1 VIFANFYRDASATR
15 PLLLYADA
23 NIKYP
28 KNWAQIIKRR
38 RHIDMQAGKK
48 ILSTKIVLLTFSA
61 LGIFALVA
69 CQHLQRP
76 LDASPSHSS
85 SASESGV
92 DWPFYHGN
100 PHGTHYSTLNQINTQ
115 NVNRLKLAWSFDSGD
130 AFGEGHSQ
138 SDMQSN
144 PMIVRGKL
152 FFVSPKG
159 RLFCLDAATG
169 KQQWVFDPAFGEPI
183 NTKQRLRGVSYWS
196 DANEERILFSF
207 KNYLLA
213 VNAQTGALITS
224 FGEQGKID
232 LREGLGRDIDSV
244 YVAEVSPGVV
254 YKDLIIMGSTG
265 NTPGHIRAYD
275 VRTGKMQWIF
285 HTIPWP
291 GEVGYET
298 WPKDAWKM
306 AMGANAWSG
315 LTLDPDN
322 GLVFVPLASAG
333 MGDKDFYGADRIGD
347 NLFGTSLV
355 ALDAKTGKRAWHFQ
369 FVKHDVW
376 DRDPPTPPTLITV
389 KRDGKTIPALAQ
401 ATKAGV
407 VFIFNR
413 LTGESLYPLH
423 EISVPASD
431 VPGEITSPT
440 QIMPLTPEPF
450 ARQKLTAD
458 MLTTRT
464 PTAHEAVAATFA
476 KLRSHGPF
484 DPPSEGGTILLPGMD
499 GGAEWGGSA
508 FDPQTGL
515 LYINA
520 NEMAWIVKLR
530 KQQPKLAGSSGEAL
544 YQNQCASC
552 HGIDRKGSPPEFP
565 TLETVGKR
573 LSATQMAKHIADG
586 GGRMP
591 GFKNKMTEREIAN
604 IAAYLQGDLTQYIN
618 SGVKTPVPAYPST
631 NNDPYAFDGYKR
643 FLDPDGYP
651 AISPPWGTLSA
662 LDVNTGKYV
671 WKQHLGEYPELAAQG
686 MKNTG
691 SENYGGAVVTAG
703 GVLFIAATVYDN
715 QFRAFDKAN
724 GKLLWQTTL
733 PAAGIA
739 TPATYSVKGKQFV
752 VIGASGGKNVKAKP
766 GGAIMAYTL
775 AD

>member
-1 VIFANFYRDASATR
+1 MRQAKRHSA
-15 PLLLYADA
+15 
-23 NIKYP
+23 
-28 KNWAQIIKRR
+28 
-38 RHIDMQAGKK
+38 K
-48 ILSTKIVLLTFSA
+48 ILTVALSGIGLL
-61 LGIFALVA
+61 ALVA

-76 LDASPSHSS
+76 LDSNASQ
-85 SASESGV
+85 SGS

-100 PHGTHYSTLNQINTQ
+100 PHGTHYSTLTQINTK
-115 NVNRLKLAWSFDSGD
+115 NVAKLKLAWSFDSGD
-130 AFGEGHSQ
+130 AFGEGSNQ
-138 SDMQSN
+138 SDMEGN

-169 KQQWVFDPAFGEPI
+169 KQQWVFDPAFGEAI

-196 DANEERILFSF
+196 DGQEERILFSF
-207 KNYLLA
+207 KNHLLA
-213 VNAQTGALITS
+213 VNAQTGVLITS
-224 FGEQGKID
+224 FGQQGKID
-232 LREGLGRDIDSV
+232 LREGLGRDIDTV
-244 YVAEVSPGVV
+244 FVGEVSPGVV

-291 GEVGYET
+291 GEIGYET
-298 WPKDAWKM
+298 WPKDAWKT

-333 MGDKDFYGADRIGD
+333 MGDKDFYGGDRAGD
-347 NLFGTSLV
+347 NLFGTSVV
-355 ALDAKTGKRAWHFQ
+355 ALDASTGKRAWHFQ
-369 FVKHDVW
+369 LVKHDVW

-389 KRDGKTIPALAQ
+389 KRDGKAIPALAQ

-407 VFIFNR
+407 VFILNR
-413 LTGESLYPLH
+413 LTGESLYPLQ
-423 EISVPASD
+423 EISVPSSEI
-431 VPGEITSPT
+431 PGEITSPT
-440 QIMPLTPEPF
+440 QIMPLAPEPF

-464 PTAHEAVAATFA
+464 PAAHEAVAATFA
-476 KLRSHGPF
+476 KLSSRGPF

-499 GGAEWGGSA
+499 GGAEYGGSA
-508 FDPQTGL
+508 YDPQTGL

-520 NEMAWIVKLR
+520 NEMAWMIKLR
-530 KQQPKLAGSSGEAL
+530 EQQPKLAGNSGEAL
-544 YQNQCASC
+544 YQNLCSAC

-565 TLETVGKR
+565 NLEAVGKR
-573 LSATQMAKHIADG
+573 LSAAQIDKQIANG
-586 GGRMP
+586 AGRMP
-591 GFKNKMTEREIAN
+591 GFKNRVNNQEIAN
-604 IAAYLQGDLTQYIN
+604 IRSYLLGDAAQNIN
-618 SGVKTPVPAYPST
+618 ATKEISVPAYPAT
-631 NNDPYAFDGYKR
+631 TNDPYVFDGYKR

-671 WKQHLGEYPELAAQG
+671 WKQPLGEYPELAAQG
-686 MKNTG
+686 LKNTG
-691 SENYGGAVVTAG
+691 SENYGGAVITAG

-715 QFRAFDKAN
+715 QFRAFDKAT
-724 GKLLWQTTL
+724 GTLLWQTTL

-752 VIGASGGKNVKAKP
+752 VIGASGGKNAKAKP

-775 AD
+775 P